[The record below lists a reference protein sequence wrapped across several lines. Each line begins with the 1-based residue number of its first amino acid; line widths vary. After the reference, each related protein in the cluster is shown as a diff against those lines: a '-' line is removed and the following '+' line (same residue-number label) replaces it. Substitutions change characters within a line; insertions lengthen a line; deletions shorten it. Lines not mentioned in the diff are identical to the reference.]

1 MYLRGLDGASLLNF
15 KRVFFPTKA
24 TSGIKPDIRMIT
36 AVQGDL
42 EEIIRRSY

>member
-15 KRVFFPTKA
+15 KSFFFSIKA
-24 TSGIKPDIRMIT
+24 TSGIKPDIRMIM

-42 EEIIRRSY
+42 KEIIRSY